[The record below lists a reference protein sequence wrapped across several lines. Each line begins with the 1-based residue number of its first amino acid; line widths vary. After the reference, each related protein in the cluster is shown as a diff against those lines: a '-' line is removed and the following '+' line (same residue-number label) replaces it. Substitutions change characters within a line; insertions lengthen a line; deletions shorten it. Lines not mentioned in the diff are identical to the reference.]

1 MLSKKLSKKDDV
13 KRKWHSF
20 VKHLLMLM
28 RPVIITCAVDVL
40 WLLIRSLG
48 ISFPK
53 DGPNEMIITVVLVVV
68 VPFGIL
74 AAEAVRTSW
83 NKNEQIIDSILPKNE
98 RQFMRY
104 RDEKI
109 LIPVHIML
117 IAFATMT
124 VLLVGLFHYQDTWV
138 GLVLVSVTTFSLS
151 LVWSIIRE
159 LEDPR
164 RSLWVRERVPTKWF
178 EADVDDFFGLSSQ
191 EDRSVVP

>member
-1 MLSKKLSKKDDV
+1 MPSKKLSKKNDA
-13 KRKWHSF
+13 KRKWNSF
-20 VKHLLMLM
+20 VKHLLMLV
-28 RPVIITCAVDVL
+28 RPVVITCAVDVL
-40 WLLIRSLG
+40 WWWMRSLG

-53 DGPNEMIITVVLVVV
+53 HGPNEMIITVVLVVV

-74 AAEAVRTSW
+74 AAEAIRTAW
-83 NKNEQIIDSILPKNE
+83 NKNEQIVDSILPKNE
-98 RQFMRY
+98 PKFMRY

-124 VLLVGLFHYQDTWV
+124 VLLVGLFHYPDVWV
-138 GLVLVSVTTFSLS
+138 GLVLVSVTTFSFS

-164 RSLWVRERVPTKWF
+164 RSQWIRERTPKEWF
-178 EADVDDFFGLSSQ
+178 EADVDDFFDLSRG
-191 EDRSVVP
+191 EDHPIL